1 MHGGQQVVKLETKT
15 LKAKTLLNTS
25 KQLQQQ
31 VFFIIIKRFKWI
43 KADSCKYNQQCYL
56 VYPNPSILFDGQ
68 HGLLQEV
75 EKNGS
80 TCRVRGR
87 IRKTKMLTSRV
98 PIVVVS
104 CCCTHVWGVW
114 IWSPPTISSQR
125 KIMCR
130 KKIVKNVL
138 YVQQCSVLDCY
149 NFYINTTEYYI
160 NHSYKHF
167 MHHNVSY
174 KVE

>member
-1 MHGGQQVVKLETKT
+1 MHDGQQVVKLETKT

-31 VFFIIIKRFKWI
+31 VFYYYLRFKWI

-75 EKNGS
+75 KKMDLLAVSG
-80 TCRVRGR
+80 GR

-130 KKIVKNVL
+130 KKNSKKCFVCTAM
-138 YVQQCSVLDCY
+138 QCLGLL
-149 NFYINTTEYYI
+149 
-160 NHSYKHF
+160 
-167 MHHNVSY
+167 
-174 KVE
+174 